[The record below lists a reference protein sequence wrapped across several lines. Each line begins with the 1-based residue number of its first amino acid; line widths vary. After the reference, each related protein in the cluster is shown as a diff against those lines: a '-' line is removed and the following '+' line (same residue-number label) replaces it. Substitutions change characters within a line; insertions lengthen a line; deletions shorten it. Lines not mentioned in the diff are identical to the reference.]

1 MAMQV
6 LHWQS
11 NQGEIDMT
19 ELAQKLTDEVKIFVA
34 GGDPQPMLETML
46 QLSRTD
52 IYGQAAVR
60 YLMKTG
66 KWQFDASFEP
76 AIAHLFGYFPERT
89 PLDSATYVEA
99 TRQIIKD
106 AWDYEIEAADWM
118 GQRNKMLEE
127 VANRKKTV
135 RLDPSAKAE
144 KPVKEATAK
153 SGSKSFK
160 TLAEAKTKKVAG
172 VDTTLA
178 SKRLQKVI
186 AIQRDE

>member
-1 MAMQV
+1 V

-19 ELAQKLTDEVKIFVA
+19 ELAQKLTDEVKVFVD
-34 GGDPQPMLETML
+34 GGDPRPMLETMV

-66 KWQFDASFEP
+66 KWQFDAGFEP
-76 AIAHLFGYFPERT
+76 AIAHLFGHFPERT
-89 PLDSATYVEA
+89 PLDSATYTEA

-106 AWDYEIEAADWM
+106 AWGYEIEAADWM

-127 VANRKKTV
+127 VAARKKTV
-135 RLDPSAKAE
+135 RTAPSVKAE
-144 KPVKEATAK
+144 KPVKESTAK

-160 TLAEAKTKKVAG
+160 TLAEAKTKKIAG